1 MILVVGPPPPPLPPP
16 LKAPNP
22 NNHQANQLNNR
33 ISQQSRHSPIENA
46 DAPDSDS
53 GFEVLEEPTLR
64 PSELVKGNHNRTMSS
79 ISGELFQFSLL
90 WTNWEVSWKLSVLL
104 HSMEAVEK
112 SKVVYVYR
120 SETPN
125 QVQLI

>member
-1 MILVVGPPPPPLPPP
+1 MISVAGPPPPPLPPP

-22 NNHQANQLNNR
+22 NNHQANLLNNR
-33 ISQQSRHSPIENA
+33 ISQQNRHSPIQAA

-79 ISGELFQFSLL
+79 ISGEFLFKRFISRICEIIRSFSIKQRKEQGPKMQ
-90 WTNWEVSWKLSVLL
+90 TE
-104 HSMEAVEK
+104 
-112 SKVVYVYR
+112 
-120 SETPN
+120 
-125 QVQLI
+125 